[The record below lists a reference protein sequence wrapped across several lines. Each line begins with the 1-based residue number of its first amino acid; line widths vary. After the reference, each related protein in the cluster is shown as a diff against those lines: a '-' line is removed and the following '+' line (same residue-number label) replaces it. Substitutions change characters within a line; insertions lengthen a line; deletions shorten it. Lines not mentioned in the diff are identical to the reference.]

1 MITSKQRAY
10 LRAMANPI
18 DPIFQIGKGGITEE
32 ILKQL
37 ALALEAR
44 ELIKIHILETALL
57 DSKECIAIL
66 AEKLC
71 AEPVQAIG
79 SKVVLYKR
87 AVNVANQKIELPK
100 DKKRKK

>member
-10 LRAMANPI
+10 LRAMANSL
-18 DPIFQIGKGGITEE
+18 DPIFQIGKGGITDE
-32 ILKQL
+32 LLTQL
-37 ALALEAR
+37 SLALEAR

-57 DSKECIAIL
+57 DTKECISEL
-66 AEKLC
+66 SEKLS

-87 AVNVANQKIELPK
+87 AVKVANQKIELPQQ
-100 DKKRKK
+100 KKKK